1 MNKVKTSL
9 TCIIKCRLTNKYL
22 DRKKLLF
29 FFISRFLLNELN
41 FSAAKT
47 TIFLSDHIMILI
59 EKSNKDVLAFKN
71 YSLNVAKDELVLQK
85 LKENVNNN
93 FV

>member
-1 MNKVKTSL
+1 
-9 TCIIKCRLTNKYL
+9 
-22 DRKKLLF
+22 
-29 FFISRFLLNELN
+29 
-41 FSAAKT
+41 
-47 TIFLSDHIMILI
+47 MILI